1 MPALANLSCT
11 QIEFSSHHLS
21 KSMSARKS
29 RWISP
34 SPKMSTMTQNITSK
48 NNEVKNNR
56 SRTTKSFESNFLKRK
71 SSLQSVVD
79 NKIKRLE
86 ALHEETTT
94 VTSDS
99 DTTIT
104 KIDSISKK
112 RKLSKPG
119 EEFSEFEDLCKPLK
133 NVENTVSNLT
143 KIYFV

>member
-1 MPALANLSCT
+1 MKLR
-11 QIEFSSHHLS
+11 I
-21 KSMSARKS
+21 
-29 RWISP
+29 ID
-34 SPKMSTMTQNITSK
+34 
-48 NNEVKNNR
+48 R